1 MSADGKAE
9 GVEPMEWAEITI
21 VFWVSHLVG
30 DFLLQTEWQATS
42 KYAGLGRDRTARVA
56 LFSHVS
62 VYTLCFVPA
71 LVWIGEGTSA
81 LAAVGLGAVIF
92 FPHLVID
99 DGRLLHTY
107 MLRVK
112 RAPDPQSVAL
122 LVVVDQSLHLIFL
135 WATAMLAV
143 A

>member
-1 MSADGKAE
+1 M
-9 GVEPMEWAEITI
+9 
-21 VFWVSHLVG
+21 G
-30 DFLLQTEWQATS
+30 DFLLQTDWQAGH
-42 KYAGLGRDRTARVA
+42 KHGGLGHDRTSRVA

-71 LVWIGEGTSA
+71 LIWVGGDTGA

-92 FPHLVID
+92 LPHLVID
-99 DGRLLHTY
+99 DGRLLHAY

-112 RAPDPQSVAL
+112 RAPDPPPAGITAS
-122 LVVVDQSLHLIFL
+122 VDQALHLISL
-135 WATAMLAV
+135 WAAALLAV

>member
-1 MSADGKAE
+1 MAQ
-9 GVEPMEWAEITI
+9 ITI

-30 DFLLQTEWQATS
+30 DFLLQTDWQAAN
-42 KYAGLGRDRTARVA
+42 KHGGLGRDPRSRFA
-56 LFSHVS
+56 LFSHVI

-71 LVWIGEGTSA
+71 LIWVGADTGA

-92 FPHLVID
+92 LPHLVID
-99 DGRLLHTY
+99 DGRLLNAY

-112 RAPDPQSVAL
+112 RTAAPPPAGLTAS
-122 LVVVDQSLHLIFL
+122 VDQGLHLICL
-135 WATAMLAV
+135 WATALLAV